1 MAVFGIQHLQREA
14 LTQLQSDIILVQG
27 RLRLGSLGAVKLN
40 GIVAGDLRDVGH
52 GQLTLGIGVAIVDV
66 L

>member
-1 MAVFGIQHLQREA
+1 MLGIQHLQREA
-14 LTQLQSDIILVQG
+14 LAQLQGDIILVQD
-27 RLRLGSLGAVKLN
+27 RLRLGSPRAVKLN

-52 GQLTLGIGVAIVDV
+52 GQLTLGIGAAVVDV